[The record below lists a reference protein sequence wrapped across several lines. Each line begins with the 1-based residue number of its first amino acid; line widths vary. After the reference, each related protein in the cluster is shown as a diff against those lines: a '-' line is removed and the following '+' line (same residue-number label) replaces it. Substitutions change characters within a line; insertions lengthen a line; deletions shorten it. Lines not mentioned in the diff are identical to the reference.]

1 MDKIKYIFRD
11 FGWVIVRYKIKLA
24 FFKKISR
31 LYGLDRKIVGPILS
45 KYMYKIRTGKIS
57 ENDFRKKLSKNLKK
71 PEPIQKDKDKIFA
84 KDIHKIFALNTS
96 IITFVKKL
104 KWLGYTSIILSD
116 IFEPTKKIIK
126 KIGRYD
132 EFDGLILSCDVW
144 LSKYDDIQN
153 ETTKIFD
160 YALKKYKIHAD
171 EVIFID
177 DVEKNC
183 IVAQH
188 AWIKSIVAKGPRY
201 TIREVKKIL
210 KI

>member
-1 MDKIKYIFRD
+1 MHKIKYILRD
-11 FGWVIVRYKIKLA
+11 FGWVIVRYKIKMA

-31 LYGLDRKIVGPILS
+31 LYALDRNIVWPILS
-45 KYMYKIRTGKIS
+45 KYMYKIRIGKIS
-57 ENDFRKKLSKNLKK
+57 EHDFRKKLSKDLKK
-71 PEPIQKDKDKIFA
+71 PEPTQKDKNKIFA
-84 KDIHKIFALNTS
+84 KDIHKIFVLNTS
-96 IITFVKKL
+96 IIAFVKRL

-116 IFEPTKKIIK
+116 IFKPTKKIIK
-126 KIGRYD
+126 EIWRYD
-132 EFDGLILSCDVW
+132 EFDKLILSCDVW

-160 YALKKYKIHAD
+160 YALKKYKIQAQ

-183 IVAQH
+183 IVAQR
-188 AWIKSIVAKGPRY
+188 AGIKSIVAKWPRY
-201 TIREVKKIL
+201 TIKEVKKIL